1 MEINNKQQ
9 LQFEIITTLDLAIQ
23 EENSFDLFKEKLIVF
38 LNELINHDFEK
49 LIYVLYKVDVS
60 EKKLKNVL
68 NVSNADA
75 ASVLAD
81 LIIERQLQKLESRR
95 IFKKDDEIPED
106 EKW

>member
-1 MEINNKQQ
+1 MKINKEEQ
-9 LQFEIITTLDLAIQ
+9 LQNEIIKTLDLTIHA
-23 EENSFDLFKEKLIVF
+23 ENSFDLFKKKLIVF

-68 NVSNADA
+68 STSNADA
-75 ASVLAD
+75 ASILAD
-81 LIIERQLQKLESRR
+81 LIIERQLQKMESRR
-95 IFKKDDEIPED
+95 IFKKDDEISDE